1 MGENITLNFHN
12 SCKED
17 IAMMRHIGLNSVCI
31 SICLFA
37 IDVIIRNIKRYIM
50 KEKIQLW
57 LNIKK
62 LPKICDIE
70 Y

>member
-1 MGENITLNFHN
+1 MT
-12 SCKED
+12 
-17 IAMMRHIGLNSVCI
+17 RHIGLNSVCI
-31 SICLFA
+31 SSCLFA
-37 IDVIIRNIKRYIM
+37 IDAIIRNIKRYTM

-57 LNIKK
+57 LNIEK